1 MTYAEPELVTGL
13 QGYSGGP
20 LLGGG
25 GPVGPGVIGMSG
37 PTIGLNSRY
46 VGGVGSGGGSHYSSS
61 LLQGASK
68 FNTIHS
74 SVNKRNNHGGHHPSN
89 AGLMALNHYESAG
102 PPTSGRGAIP
112 VGGGLPLNLGGGP
125 GPPSGNGGNGTA
137 YHMSTLGRSSSV
149 RGPRDPLIPC
159 SGSSSSG
166 GSGGNGLGGGGLLAG
181 GPPGLGGSGLKN
193 PQASKVVDSAYG
205 TTRSSKKV
213 YL

>member
-37 PTIGLNSRY
+37 PTVGLNSRY

-74 SVNKRNNHGGHHPSN
+74 SVNKRNNHHNNPNS
-89 AGLMALNHYESAG
+89 GLMALNHYESAG
-102 PPTSGRGAIP
+102 PPSGRP
-112 VGGGLPLNLGGGP
+112 LPGGPLGLGGP
-125 GPPSGNGGNGTA
+125 GPPSGSGGNGTA

-149 RGPRDPLIPC
+149 RGPRDPLIPS

-166 GSGGNGLGGGGLLAG
+166 SGGNGLSGGLSG
-181 GPPGLGGSGLKN
+181 GPGLGGSGLKN